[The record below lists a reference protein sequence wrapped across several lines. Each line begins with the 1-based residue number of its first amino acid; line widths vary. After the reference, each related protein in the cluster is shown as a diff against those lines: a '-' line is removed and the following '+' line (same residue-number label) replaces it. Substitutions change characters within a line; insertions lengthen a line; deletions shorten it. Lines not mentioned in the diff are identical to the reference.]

1 MAAPFA
7 VPVFGLDL
15 GTQMNHPYELHE
27 TLVSLEGV
35 SKSYDGTVILRDFNI
50 EIKNLVRPGRE
61 QGQVVALLGP
71 SGMGKTTLFRLLAG
85 LETPDTGRVLMGGE
99 QKPVQ
104 RGQIGVVAQQYPL
117 FAHRTVMGNLLV
129 AGKQIGQSAT
139 QAREKADDLLK
150 RFGLE
155 DHGAKYPSQLSGGQ
169 RQRVAIAQQ
178 FMCSD
183 KFLLMDEPFSGLDV
197 LAQET
202 LIRFIHDIAAQD
214 ELMTF
219 ILITHD
225 ISAALQIADT
235 VWILGRDRDE
245 AGRPIRGARVQASF
259 NLIERGLAWQE
270 DVSSMPEF
278 GQLRQEI
285 RDSFSRL

>member
-1 MAAPFA
+1 MTS
-7 VPVFGLDL
+7 DYSY
-15 GTQMNHPYELHE
+15 QLHE
-27 TLVSLEGV
+27 TLVHLEGV
-35 SKSYDGTVILRDFNI
+35 SKSYDGVPVLRDVNL
-50 EIKNLVRPGRE
+50 EIKNLVRPGKE

-71 SGMGKTTLFRLLAG
+71 SGVGKTTLFRIIAG
-85 LETPDTGRVLMGGE
+85 LETPDTGQVLMGGE
-99 QKPVQ
+99 QKPVR

-117 FAHRTVMGNLLV
+117 FAHRTILGNLLV
-129 AGKQIGQSAT
+129 AGKQVGLSGSA
-139 QAREKADDLLK
+139 AREKADDLLK
-150 RFGLE
+150 RFGVA
-155 DHGAKYPSQLSGGQ
+155 GQGGKYPSQLSGGQ

-183 KFLLMDEPFSGLDV
+183 AFLLMDEPFSGLDI

-235 VWILGRDRDE
+235 VWVLGRDRDE
-245 AGRPIRGARVQASF
+245 AGKAVPGARVQASV
-259 NLIERGLAWQE
+259 NLIERGLAWH
-270 DVSSMPEF
+270 DNISSMPEF
-278 GQLRQEI
+278 AQLRQEI
-285 RDSFSRL
+285 RDLYPRL

>member
-1 MAAPFA
+1 MTTDYSYT
-7 VPVFGLDL
+7 L
-15 GTQMNHPYELHE
+15 EE
-27 TLVSLEGV
+27 TLVHLEGV
-35 SKSYDGTVILRDFNI
+35 SKSYEGVPVLRDVNL
-50 EIKNLVRPGRE
+50 EIKNLVRPGCV

-85 LETPDTGRVLMGGE
+85 LEDPDVGQVLVGAD
-99 QKPVQ
+99 QKPVR

-117 FAHRTVMGNLLV
+117 FAHRTVLGNLVV
-129 AGKQIGQSAT
+129 AGSQIGLRGGEAKT
-139 QAREKADDLLK
+139 KALDLLS

-155 DHGAKYPSQLSGGQ
+155 GEGAKYPSQLSGGQ

-183 KFLLMDEPFSGLDV
+183 AFLLMDEPFSGLDI

-202 LIRFIHDIAAQD
+202 LTRFIHDIAAQD

-235 VWILGRDRDE
+235 VWVLGRDRD
-245 AGRPIRGARVQASF
+245 ANGSPIPGARVQASF
-259 NLIERGLAWQE
+259 NLIERGLAWHE
-270 DVSSMPEF
+270 NISSLPEF
-278 GQLRQEI
+278 GELRQEI
-285 RDSFSRL
+285 RDLFPKL

>member
-1 MAAPFA
+1 MTTDYSYQ
-7 VPVFGLDL
+7 LR
-15 GTQMNHPYELHE
+15 E
-27 TLVSLEGV
+27 TLVHLEGV
-35 SKSYDGTVILRDFNI
+35 SKSYDGTPILRDVNL
-50 EIKNLVRPGRE
+50 EIKNLVRPNCE

-71 SGMGKTTLFRLLAG
+71 SGSGKTTLFRILAG
-85 LETPDTGRVLMGGE
+85 LEDPDTGHVLVGGE
-99 QKPVQ
+99 QQPVR

-117 FAHRTVMGNLLV
+117 FAHRTVLGNLVV
-129 AGKQIGQSAT
+129 AGGQVGLKGDA
-139 QAREKADDLLK
+139 ARDKASDLLQ
-150 RFGLE
+150 RFGL
-155 DHGAKYPSQLSGGQ
+155 DGQGTKYPSQLSGGQ

-183 KFLLMDEPFSGLDV
+183 KFLLMDEPFSGLDI

-202 LIRFIHDIAAQD
+202 LIRFIHDIAGQD

-235 VWILGRDRDE
+235 VWVLGRDRNE
-245 AGRPIRGARVQASF
+245 NGQAIPGARVQGDF
-259 NLIERGLAWQE
+259 NLIERGLAWH
-270 DVSSMPEF
+270 DNISSMPEF

-285 RDSFSRL
+285 RDLFPKL

>member
-1 MAAPFA
+1 MTTP
-7 VPVFGLDL
+7 
-15 GTQMNHPYELHE
+15 HPYQLKE
-27 TLVSLEGV
+27 TLLHLEGV
-35 SKSYDGTVILRDFNI
+35 SKSYEGVPILRDVNL
-50 EIKNLVRPGRE
+50 EIKDLVRPDCK

-71 SGMGKTTLFRLLAG
+71 SGMGKTTLFRILAG
-85 LETPDTGRVLMGGE
+85 LETPDVGQVLVGTE
-99 QKPVQ
+99 QKTVR

-117 FAHRTVMGNLLV
+117 FAHRTVLGNLMV
-129 AGKQIGQSAT
+129 AGRQVGLKGNA
-139 QAREKADDLLK
+139 AREKADDLLK
-150 RFGLE
+150 KFGLA
-155 DHGAKYPSQLSGGQ
+155 DQGGKYPSQLSGGQ

-183 KFLLMDEPFSGLDV
+183 AFLLMDEPFSGLDI

-202 LIRFIHDIAAQD
+202 LTRFIHDIAAQD

-235 VWILGRDRDE
+235 VWVLGRDRDE
-245 AGRPIRGARVQASF
+245 AGNAIPGARVQASF
-259 NLIERGLAWQE
+259 NLIERGLAWQ
-270 DVSSMPEF
+270 DNISSLPEF

-285 RDSFSRL
+285 RDLFPRL

>member
-1 MAAPFA
+1 MTTDYSYT
-7 VPVFGLDL
+7 L
-15 GTQMNHPYELHE
+15 EE
-27 TLVSLEGV
+27 TLVHLEGV
-35 SKSYDGTVILRDFNI
+35 SKSYEGQPVLRDVNL
-50 EIKNLVRPGRE
+50 EIKNLVRPGCV

-85 LETPDTGRVLMGGE
+85 LEDPDIGQVLVGAD
-99 QKPVQ
+99 QKPVR

-117 FAHRTVMGNLLV
+117 FAHRSVLGNLVV
-129 AGKQIGQSAT
+129 AGSQIGLKGAEAKT
-139 QAREKADDLLK
+139 KAGELLA
-150 RFGLE
+150 RFGL
-155 DHGAKYPSQLSGGQ
+155 DGQGDKYPSQLSGGQ

-183 KFLLMDEPFSGLDV
+183 AFLLMDEPFSGLDI

-202 LIRFIHDIAAQD
+202 LTRFIHDIAAQD

-235 VWILGRDRDE
+235 VWVLGRDRDANE
-245 AGRPIRGARVQASF
+245 KPIPGARVQASF
-259 NLIERGLAWQE
+259 NLIERGLAWH
-270 DVSSMPEF
+270 DNISSLPEF

-285 RDSFSRL
+285 RDLFPKL